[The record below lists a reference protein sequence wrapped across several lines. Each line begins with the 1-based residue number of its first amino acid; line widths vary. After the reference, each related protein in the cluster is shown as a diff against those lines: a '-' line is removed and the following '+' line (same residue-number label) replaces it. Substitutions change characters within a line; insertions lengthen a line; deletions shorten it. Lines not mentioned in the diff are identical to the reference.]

1 MQMLLLFSETYLDN
15 LFNGDINQAGG
26 VGQVLEISLSKIG
39 RKKKR

>member
-15 LFNGDINQAGG
+15 LFNGDINHAGG

>member
-1 MQMLLLFSETYLDN
+1 MLLLFSETYLDN